1 MSSVISSEKNN
12 AFNPALIQRPHP
24 RLMRYYFFCA
34 LLSGP
39 AFPFTLL
46 ALWMRYATLR
56 YKFDEDGISTS
67 YGVFFRREIN
77 LTFRRIQDIHLTYNL
92 LQRWMGLAK
101 ISLQTAA
108 GSAQAEMVIEGV
120 LEANDLRD
128 YLYARMRGARDDFA
142 PSASIPVAS
151 LVAQPGQSQS
161 TEQVTGDQTLQ
172 TLVEI
177 RDALQTIVNRQG
189 ARP

>member
-1 MSSVISSEKNN
+1 MPDFSSDTTK
-12 AFNPALIQRPHP
+12 AFDPKQIQRPHS
-24 RLMRYYFFCA
+24 RLMRYYLFCA

-39 AFPFTLL
+39 AFPITLL

-67 YGVFFRREIN
+67 YGVFFRRETN

-108 GSAQAEMVIEGV
+108 GSAQAEMTIEGV
-120 LEANDLRD
+120 LEAEPLRD
-128 YLYARMRGARDDFA
+128 YLYARMRGARDEIA
-142 PSASIPVAS
+142 PADSIATAS
-151 LVAQPGQSQS
+151 LVQQAGPSHGTDVAIS
-161 TEQVTGDQTLQ
+161 DPTLQ
-172 TLVEI
+172 ILIEI
-177 RDALQTIVNRQG
+177 RNALQTIVDRQG
-189 ARP
+189 VRP